1 MFLRLGADVMASPL
15 PPPLFRIP
23 DPGSRIPSFDIAIVG
38 SGFAGT
44 ILARVLRA
52 SGRSVLLID
61 RARHP
66 RFALGESSTPLAAVV
81 LERLAAQSGLAD
93 LADLATWG
101 RWQRA
106 HPELRCGLKR
116 GFTFYDHGDGAAA
129 KRRFLVAASPD
140 DDIADVQHHRADVDA
155 ALVARARS
163 EGVEVW
169 EGVEIRGV
177 EVSATAAELTVEVD
191 GSLER
196 VQTGVVVD
204 ATGPSGVVARQLGAR
219 AVDAG
224 LVGGFVGAHVT
235 GLPQLS
241 EVESAWGGPAPY
253 PAEKAAV
260 HHLLADGW
268 MWVLRFDDGLTSVGW
283 VLDRGPSLAALE
295 AGRPPKDVI
304 EIAMREA
311 PGLATAWSR
320 VQIETPWVVAPRG
333 SHRLDRATGPGW
345 LALPHTFAFADPMF
359 STGLAWSL
367 LGVERVAAVLDGR
380 LDAETYDRTLGRE
393 ADRITSLIAAAR
405 ATRPCFG
412 AFEAV
417 CWVYFATV
425 SWAEV
430 GSRLGLGWGELG
442 RSVGFLG
449 VGDPASDRVFE
460 GAPEHGWGGLIHEA
474 ERLAASGFAGVEAFR
489 EAIARLLAPRDLIGI
504 TDPRRGHLHPA
515 DLDVLV
521 DRAALVRLSREEMRV
536 LLPRLRGLGASHG

>member
-1 MFLRLGADVMASPL
+1 VFLRLGADVRASQLPL
-15 PPPLFRIP
+15 PLVRIP
-23 DPGSRIPSFDIAIVG
+23 APGSRVPSVDVAIVG

-66 RFALGESSTPLAAVV
+66 RFALGESSTPLAAVL

-106 HPELRCGLKR
+106 CPELRCGLKR

-129 KRRFLVAASPD
+129 KRRLLVAASPD
-140 DDIADVQHHRADVDA
+140 DEIADVQHHRADVDA

-169 EGVEIRGV
+169 EGVEIRWV
-177 EVSATAAELTVEVD
+177 EVSSTGAELTVEVD

-196 VQTGVVVD
+196 VRTGVVVD
-204 ATGPSGVVARQLGAR
+204 ATGPSGVVARRLGAG
-219 AVDAG
+219 AVDSG
-224 LVGGFVGAHVT
+224 LAGGFLGVHVS
-235 GLPQLS
+235 GLPLLS
-241 EVESAWGGPAPY
+241 EVDAAWGGPAPY

-268 MWVLRFDDGLTSVGW
+268 MWVLRFDDGLASVGW

-295 AGRPPKDVI
+295 AGRPATEVI
-304 EIAMREA
+304 AIALRQA
-311 PGLATAWSR
+311 PELASAWSR
-320 VQIETPWVVAPRG
+320 ARVETPWAVAPRG

-345 LALPHTFAFADPMF
+345 LALPHTVAFADPMF

-367 LGVERVAAVLDGR
+367 LGVERVVAVLDGR
-380 LDAETYDRTLGRE
+380 LDAEVYDAALRRE
-393 ADRITSLIAAAR
+393 ADRIAALIAAAR

-442 RSVGFLG
+442 RTAGFLG
-449 VGDPASDRVFE
+449 VGDPASDRLF
-460 GAPEHGWGGLIHEA
+460 AGGLELGWDGLAPAA
-474 ERLAASGFAGVEAFR
+474 ERLTAAGFVGVEAFR
-489 EAIARLLAPRDLIGI
+489 EQIARLLAPRDLIGI
-504 TDPRRGHLHPA
+504 TDPRRGRLHPA
-515 DLDVLV
+515 DLEVLV
-521 DRAALVRLSREEMRV
+521 DRAALVGLGRDDMRA
-536 LLPRLRGLGASHG
+536 LLPRLRG